1 MREFFSIRIFA
12 GSGAQSGSLYECAR
26 SSERICL
33 EEAYREKLRE
43 AYGIEFTGLYTIT
56 DMPVNRFLESLLD
69 EGGVCNYMTLLADR
83 FNPQAIGWDGRLYD
97 CDFNRMLQLLL
108 FSPSSRHI
116 RKFDGV
122 RLDRRTVAVGR
133 HC

>member
-1 MREFFSIRIFA
+1 
-12 GSGAQSGSLYECAR
+12 
-26 SSERICL
+26 
-33 EEAYREKLRE
+33 
-43 AYGIEFTGLYTIT
+43 
-56 DMPVNRFLESLLD
+56 
-69 EGGVCNYMTLLADR
+69 MTLLADR
-83 FNPQAIGWDGRLYD
+83 FNPQAVGNLMCRNTLSVGWDGRLYD

-122 RLDRRTVAVGR
+122 RLGRRTVAVGQ